1 MQLAYTSN
9 NAAAFR
15 KRVTANSLSAVNNE
29 IFPSAERTIGLSVA
43 ARTTFI
49 FCLLGITVLQRFGVN
64 VGFYTVNFSLISMY
78 ILLFYLLLSG
88 WVKMTVPD
96 TLNYCLC
103 ISLSFI
109 SYLLSD
115 SATSFTSL
123 ALVAAIYF
131 PFCFK
136 WKIQE
141 NLHYNWLWLANTFV
155 NICVFVGVCGL
166 LQYIGQFFIHD
177 QWLVDFSQYIPDPV
191 RATQGYNTSIP
202 VGLMYKS
209 NGFFLLEPS
218 SFSVLM
224 AMALLCEWT
233 LFRRIGRMSV
243 LALGLLVSYSGTG
256 ILTLLLGAMFP
267 LGPRTVVRALG
278 LVALG
283 GLVFFLLGDLLHL
296 SFTLDR
302 VSEFSTP
309 GSSGSDRFVAP
320 IQLLQE
326 QIGNFSDIVHVL
338 LGNGPG
344 SITRAVRGYTF
355 FDPTWAR
362 LFFEYGLLGSI
373 AFLWF
378 FTQTVNRFSSPIE
391 IRAGLFFAWF
401 IMGDGLATPEC
412 AAMIFMLAG
421 LWQTSARGS
430 SIGSIE
436 AALPETTGRA
446 VGDIALGR
454 RQLALRRPGP
464 GR

>member
-1 MQLAYTSN
+1 MQLTDTSN
-9 NAAAFR
+9 HAAAFR
-15 KRVTANSLSAVNNE
+15 KRVTADSLSGVKNK
-29 IFPSAERTIGLSVA
+29 IFPSADRTITLSLA
-43 ARTTFI
+43 ARATFI
-49 FCLLGITVLQRFGVN
+49 FCLLGITILQRFGVN
-64 VGFYTVNFSLISMY
+64 FGFYTLNFSLISLY
-78 ILLFYLLLSG
+78 ILLFYVLLSG

-96 TLNYCLC
+96 TLNYCIC
-103 ISLSFI
+103 ILLSFI

-123 ALVAAIYF
+123 ALVASIYF

-141 NLHYNWLWLANTFV
+141 NLHYNWLWLANTFI
-155 NICVFVGVCGL
+155 NISVFVGVCGL

-177 QWLVDFSQYIPDPV
+177 QWLVDFSQYIPDSI

-218 SFSVLM
+218 SFSQLM
-224 AMALLCEWT
+224 AIALLCEWT
-233 LFRRIGRMSV
+233 LFKRIGRMSV

-256 ILTLLLGAMFP
+256 ILTLVLGAMFP

-278 LVALG
+278 FAALG
-283 GLVFFLLGDLLHL
+283 GFVFFLLGDLLHL

-302 VSEFSTP
+302 VNEFSTP

-326 QIGNFSDIVHVL
+326 QIGDGSDIVHVL

-344 SITRAVRGYTF
+344 SMTRAVRGYTF

-378 FTQTVNRFSSPIE
+378 FIQTMNRFSSPAA
-391 IRAGLFFAWF
+391 IRAGLFFCWF
-401 IMGDGLATPEC
+401 LMGDGLATPES
-412 AAMIFMLAG
+412 AAMIFMIAG
-421 LWQTSARGS
+421 LWQNSPLGS
-430 SIGSIE
+430 NMESIK
-436 AALPETTGRA
+436 AALPETTERA
-446 VGDIALGR
+446 VGGIALGR
-454 RQLALRRPGP
+454 RQLTLRWAGLDR
-464 GR
+464 

>member
-1 MQLAYTSN
+1 MQIAYTSN
-9 NAAAFR
+9 QAAAFR
-15 KRVTANSLSAVNNE
+15 KRVTADSLSAVKNK
-29 IFPSAERTIGLSVA
+29 IFPSVDRTITLPVA
-43 ARTTFI
+43 ARATFI
-49 FCLLGITVLQRFGVN
+49 FCLLGITILQRFGFN
-64 VGFYTVNFSLISMY
+64 FGFYTVNFSLISLY

-88 WVKMTVPD
+88 RVKMTIPD
-96 TLNYCLC
+96 TLNYCIC
-103 ISLSFI
+103 ILLSSI
-109 SYLLSD
+109 SYLLSQ

-123 ALVAAIYF
+123 ALVASIYF

-136 WKIQE
+136 WKSQE
-141 NLHYNWLWLANTFV
+141 NLNYNWLWLASTFI

-177 QWLVDFSQYIPDPV
+177 QWLVDFSQHIPDSI

-224 AMALLCEWT
+224 AIALLCEWT

-256 ILTLLLGAMFP
+256 ILTLVLGAMFP
-267 LGPRTVVRALG
+267 LGLRTVVRALA
-278 LVALG
+278 LAALG
-283 GLVFFLLGDLLHL
+283 VLVFFLLGDVLHL

-302 VSEFSTP
+302 VNEFSTP

-326 QIGNFSDIVHVL
+326 EIGDGSDIVHVL

-344 SITRAVRGYTF
+344 SITRAVRSYTF

-362 LFFEYGLLGSI
+362 LFFEYGLLGAI

-378 FTQTVNRFSSPIE
+378 FIRTMNQFSSPAE
-391 IRAGLFFAWF
+391 IRAGLFFCWF
-401 IMGDGLATPEC
+401 LMGDGLATPES
-412 AAMIFMLAG
+412 AAMILMIAG
-421 LWQTSARGS
+421 LWQSSPRGLKY
-430 SIGSIE
+430 G
-436 AALPETTGRA
+436 
-446 VGDIALGR
+446 VD
-454 RQLALRRPGP
+454 
-464 GR
+464 